1 MGQDPLAKFAT
12 RAPLTHNIAASSPFL
27 QSNVPL
33 SKPTPSNIFGIGS
46 QHPFAN
52 YWTCTGGLPE
62 VVSVLPSKEQADILV
77 AKYFEC
83 VDPVYPFI
91 HKRMFYSMYE
101 KFWASPLSEKHR
113 ADADLLALHFT
124 LYAMG
129 TQFMPF
135 PSYEERTQSAEFYA
149 SAANQALRIYSY
161 LNRASMRS
169 VAAMILLGYFL
180 MNDNHAS
187 DAYAWCGILLRQA
200 YAMRLHRD
208 PEISMGNM
216 PIVEKHTRR
225 KYWQAVSHQDTF
237 LTILLKLPPTAT
249 HSDVNLDALQDES
262 QYHCNIPDT
271 FTGSIDRVENLMSIN
286 VIAPQDSFST
296 PPLLP
301 QQLVDP
307 LVDKTDVEYIK
318 AMWKLANLV
327 QETMSSPLSLSLPM
341 CSSPRHKTSLV
352 SSFRALYRSCSPIL
366 TNLDYVTLQTQSMTK
381 PRIARQNLFLTSN
394 YHHCLML
401 LQASENPAAGVEC
414 NVRGALE
421 AAHEA
426 LWAYF
431 KLYGLFESDAG
442 VWWVFQHRAFEEAL
456 TIADLLS
463 TKRNEDGTRSQQSG
477 GGGGGGSGSGID
489 KGDALYSRCKDDV
502 QRMLELVD
510 RSRGS
515 VEMKRTRKEV
525 LQAAYERI
533 A

>member
-1 MGQDPLAKFAT
+1 M
-12 RAPLTHNIAASSPFL
+12 
-27 QSNVPL
+27 
-33 SKPTPSNIFGIGS
+33 SKSTPSNIFGIGS

-52 YWTCTGGLPE
+52 YWTCQGGISE
-62 VVSVLPSKEQADILV
+62 VVGVLPSKDQANILV

-91 HKRMFYSMYE
+91 HKRLFYSLYE
-101 KFWASPLSEKHR
+101 KFWASPHHEKLNF
-113 ADADLLALHFT
+113 DADLLALHFT

-161 LNRASMRS
+161 LNRASMMS
-169 VAAMILLGYFL
+169 ISAMLLLGYFL

-187 DAYAWCGILLRQA
+187 DAYAWGGILLRQA
-200 YAMRLHRD
+200 YALRLHRD
-208 PEISMGNM
+208 PDIVVPNM
-216 PIVEKHTRR
+216 PAVEKHARR
-225 KYWQAVSHQDTF
+225 KVWQAVSHQDTF
-237 LTILLKLPPTAT
+237 LTVLLKLPPTAT
-249 HSDVNLDALQDES
+249 HSDVSLDALQDES
-262 QYHCNIPDT
+262 EYHCQLSDT

-286 VIAPQDSFST
+286 VIAPQDNTPT

-307 LVDKTDVEYIK
+307 AVDKSDVEYIK

-327 QETMSSPLSLSLPM
+327 QETISSPISLSLPL
-341 CSSPRHKTSLV
+341 CSSSRHKTTLV
-352 SSFRALYRSCSPIL
+352 SNFRALYRSCSAGL
-366 TNLDYVTLQTQSMTK
+366 TNLDYATIQHQAITN
-381 PRIARQNLFLTSN
+381 PRLIRQNLFLTSN

-401 LQASENPAAGVEC
+401 VQASENPSGGVEC

-426 LWAYF
+426 ICAYF
-431 KLYGLFESDAG
+431 KLNALFESDAG

-463 TKRNEDGTRSQQSG
+463 TSYEGQIIEKN
-477 GGGGGGSGSGID
+477 
-489 KGDALYSRCKDDV
+489 DALYVKCKEDV
-502 QRMLELVD
+502 QRMLDLVD

-515 VEMKRTRKEV
+515 HEMKQTRKNV
-525 LQAAYERI
+525 LQAAYERMTE
-533 A
+533 

>member
-1 MGQDPLAKFAT
+1 M
-12 RAPLTHNIAASSPFL
+12 
-27 QSNVPL
+27 
-33 SKPTPSNIFGIGS
+33 
-46 QHPFAN
+46 
-52 YWTCTGGLPE
+52 
-62 VVSVLPSKEQADILV
+62 LPSKDQADILV

-91 HKRMFYSMYE
+91 HKRMFYSLYE
-101 KFWASPLSEKHR
+101 QFWASPLHEKNR
-113 ADADLLALHFT
+113 TDADLLALQYT
-124 LYAMG
+124 VYALG

-169 VAAMILLGYFL
+169 IAAMLLLGYFL

-187 DAYAWCGILLRQA
+187 DAYAWAGILLRQA

-208 PEISMGNM
+208 PDIVVPDM
-216 PIVEKHTRR
+216 PTVEKHTRR

-237 LTILLKLPPTAT
+237 LTVLLKLPPTAT
-249 HSDVNLDALQDES
+249 HSDVSLDALQDES
-262 QYHCNIPDT
+262 QYKCTFSDA

-286 VIAPQDSFST
+286 VIAPQDATPT

-301 QQLVDP
+301 QQVVDP
-307 LVDKTDVEYIK
+307 AVDKTDVEYIK

-327 QETMSSPLSLSLPM
+327 QETMSSPISLSLPV
-341 CSSPRHKTSLV
+341 CSSPRQKTTLV
-352 SSFRALYRSCSPIL
+352 SAFRTLYRSWPSAL
-366 TNLDYVTLQTQSMTK
+366 TSLEHANSHQQAVMN
-381 PRIARQNLFLTSN
+381 PRLLRQNLFLASN

-401 LQASENPAAGVEC
+401 LQASENPTQSVEC

-426 LWAYF
+426 IWAYF
-431 KLYGLFESDAG
+431 KLNTLFESDAG

-456 TIADLLS
+456 TIADLIS
-463 TKRNEDGTRSQQSG
+463 TPHAGQNVDRS
-477 GGGGGGSGSGID
+477 
-489 KGDALYSRCKDDV
+489 DALYARCKDDV
-502 QRMLELVD
+502 QRMLDLVG

-515 VEMKRTRKEV
+515 VEMKKTRRDV
-525 LQAAYERI
+525 LQAAYERMI
-533 A
+533 G